1 MFKAEDYENQNFE
14 KLFELITQMN
24 QKLDKLDDKFESHL
38 ARIDQDIRDLKHS
51 CTYVHE
57 TTDELTS
64 KLKVHDDI
72 LKDVNERIDKIGE
85 VNTKLHEDLLDL
97 RVRSMRSNLVFY
109 NLPEEEKEDP
119 FSVVQKVLEKMEMNS
134 SAIEI
139 ERAHRLGKK
148 VDSKTRPIIAKFLRY
163 HDKEYIRQRAYMSK
177 GSKIGIAEQFPK
189 EIAERRKLLYPILK
203 KAKSEGKKAVLI
215 KDVLFING
223 QRYRGSS

>member
-1 MFKAEDYENQNFE
+1 
-14 KLFELITQMN
+14 MN

-85 VNTKLHEDLLDL
+85 ENTKLHEDLLDL
-97 RVRSMRSNLVFY
+97 RVCSMKSNLVFY

-134 SAIEI
+134 SGIEI

-148 VDSKTRPIIAKFLRY
+148 VDSKTRPIIAKFRRY
-163 HDKEYIRQRAYMSK
+163 QDKEYIRQRAYMLK
-177 GSKIGIAEQFPK
+177 GSKIGIAEQFLK